1 MLGWAAGGLA
11 AWGRGGLRLAGWRV
25 GFHLVAL
32 PLSWLSGVLLGIEGI
47 DLVVQAADRTVLLA
61 LAAGVAVASSRL
73 VGNR

>member
-1 MLGWAAGGLA
+1 MLGWVAGGLA

-47 DLVVQAADRTVLLA
+47 DLVVLADRTVLLA
-61 LAAGVAVASSRL
+61 LAAGAAAASSRL